1 MRKLL
6 KRPSPAMVVACLALF
21 MAGTGTGVA
30 VIKAL
35 PAGSVGT
42 AQLKEDAVVSSK
54 VKNHSLRA
62 IDFTAGQLPRGTRGK
77 TGATG
82 ASGTT
87 HTVVVTALGNWDTRD
102 SLAVADCPT
111 GMVTTG
117 GSSGW
122 NANGDGVDPV
132 FKASWP
138 VDVSNAAITGSNTVP
153 HGWAGWV
160 NNNGTGGTVQ
170 AAVYA
175 VCASP

>member
-6 KRPSPAMVVACLALF
+6 RKPSPAMIVACLALF
-21 MAGTGTGVA
+21 LAGTGTGVA
-30 VIKAL
+30 VVSAL

-42 AQLKEDAVVSSK
+42 AQLKANAVVSSK
-54 VKNHSLRA
+54 VKNHSLKA
-62 IDFTAGQLPRGTRGK
+62 VDFASGQLPKGK
-77 TGATG
+77 TGPRG
-82 ASGTT
+82 ASGAT

-122 NANGDGVDPV
+122 YAKGDGVDPV

-138 VDVSNAAITGSNTVP
+138 VGVSNAAITGSNTVP

-170 AAVYA
+170 AVVYA
-175 VCASP
+175 ICASP